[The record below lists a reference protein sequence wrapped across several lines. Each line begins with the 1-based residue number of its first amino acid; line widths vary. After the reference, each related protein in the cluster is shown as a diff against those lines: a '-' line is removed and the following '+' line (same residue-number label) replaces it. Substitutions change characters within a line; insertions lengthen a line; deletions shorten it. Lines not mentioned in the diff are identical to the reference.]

1 MAERLIEVLESDIA
15 ALRAGKPRDMRTI
28 EPEILR
34 SRRSTAARPPG
45 SIPNAAKSAS
55 AELRRRLADATGRFR
70 DLLGTQMRL
79 LTRMRGATE
88 GMIRAVAEE
97 IERRR
102 APLQSLR
109 RHGPRP
115 APERGDALQ
124 QRGVR
129 SGCAA
134 LMLRQAQHEGL
145 WQCAGWLRP
154 SP

>member
-1 MAERLIEVLESDIA
+1 MNAEEQRIERLIAMAERLIQVLESDIA

-34 SRRSTAARPPG
+34 LTALYSREASG
-45 SIPNAAKSAS
+45 LNPNAAGS
-55 AELRRRLADATGRFR
+55 ELRRRLFDATGRFR

-102 APLQSLR
+102 APLSPYGATGR
-109 RHGPRP
+109 
-115 APERGDALQ
+115 APQ
-124 QRGVR
+124 QTG
-129 SGCAA
+129 A
-134 LMLRQAQHEGL
+134 MLYN
-145 WQCAGWLRP
+145 
-154 SP
+154 SVV